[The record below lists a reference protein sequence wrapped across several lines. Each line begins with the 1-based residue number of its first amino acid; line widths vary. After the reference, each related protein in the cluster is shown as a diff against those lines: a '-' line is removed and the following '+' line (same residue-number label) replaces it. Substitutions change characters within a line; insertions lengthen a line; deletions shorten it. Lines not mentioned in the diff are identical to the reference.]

1 MTSRITPEIRRLS
14 ESSLSEAVKIW
25 NEGFVG
31 YFVDMTVSVDTYV
44 SRLHYLFVSPELS
57 LIAFHENKPV
67 GFLLNGIRDNNGRKT
82 AWNGGTGVAADFR
95 GAGIGRALVQAALEL
110 YRDNNVEVAT
120 LEAIC
125 ENERAIGLYQSL
137 GYEVVDRLLLHQHDG
152 AVEFP
157 ETNGRYSIKSATP
170 YEVGRLEFYDDST
183 PWQTQWLTLTRNR
196 GEALIVVDAAGNE
209 VGYALYRRQFNE
221 QGGLKGIAMHQCH
234 VRSGQADAH
243 MVAIAAL
250 RHVYAPLDVSCH
262 RTTNNFS
269 ASKTGTCRSLENAGF
284 TTFAQQV
291 HMRNLIREPETGI
304 ENRKSGTGN
313 REPGTENREP

>member
-1 MTSRITPEIRRLS
+1 MTSQITPEIRRLS

-31 YFVDMTVSVDTYV
+31 YFVDMTISVDVYV

-82 AWNGGTGVAADFR
+82 AWNGGTGVSSDFR
-95 GAGIGRALVQAALEL
+95 GAGIGKALVQAALEL
-110 YRDNNVEVAT
+110 YRDNNVELAT

-125 ENERAIGLYQSL
+125 ENERAIRLYQRL
-137 GYEVVDRLLLHQHDG
+137 GYEVVDRLVFYQHDG
-152 AVEFP
+152 AVLFP
-157 ETNGRYSIKSATP
+157 EIDGRYSIKSATP

-183 PWQTQWLTLTRNR
+183 PWQTQWQTLTRNR
-196 GEALIVVDAAGNE
+196 GEALVVVDAAGDE
-209 VGYALYRRQFNE
+209 VGYALFRRQFDE
-221 QGGLKGIAMHQCH
+221 HGTLKGIAMHQCN
-234 VRSGQADAH
+234 VRSDQADADA
-243 MVAIAAL
+243 VATAAL

-269 ASKTGTCRSLENAGF
+269 ASKTDICRLLENAGF

-291 HMRNLIREPETGI
+291 HMLNRLAREP
-304 ENRKSGTGN
+304 
-313 REPGTENREP
+313 